1 MDGAATN
8 AYRVESVGEAF
19 LTLLKRRGV
28 DHFFVNAGTDSA
40 SLVEAYARQPQSGLD
55 FPAPVICTHENLA
68 VGMAH
73 GYTMV
78 TGRPQAV
85 MLHVSVGAANAVCAL
100 MNAARDNIPMLFT
113 AGRTPLFEQGRRGA
127 RNVPIH
133 WAQEMFDQAGMVREI
148 VKWDYEL
155 RDGTVNLE
163 DIVDRALA
171 VTSAPPQGPVYLTLP
186 REVLA
191 AELREL
197 VLAQE
202 ELPVASE
209 PAPDPRALER
219 LAGLIARAEFPV
231 IATATAGRRPS
242 DVPVLAA
249 LCEAHGIGV
258 VETHA
263 RFLGLPASHPMHLG
277 TALRPWFDKADLI
290 IVLEADVP
298 WMPAPE
304 GSPPAR
310 ARVVHAGV
318 DPLFAR
324 YPVRGYRSD
333 LTLTTSVTNLLPAL
347 SAALGAPGP
356 AAEARRQRIGAAARA
371 VREARAQRI
380 AALKAAPRMTKE
392 WMNLCLSEA
401 KPAEA
406 TVVNEYWSTRAML
419 DCERPGSFFH
429 HPPAA
434 GLGWGMPAAL
444 GVQLARREET
454 VIATLGDGAYLFANP
469 AACHQAAAALDLPL
483 LTILCNNARWQA
495 VQNAAQ
501 VMYPE
506 GHASRHATPVPLADL
521 SPTPAYE
528 MYAAASGGHG
538 ERVEDPAA
546 LPGAIARA
554 LKVVREERRQ
564 ALLNVICE

>member
-1 MDGAATN
+1 MATN
-8 AYRVESVGEAF
+8 AYPVESVGEAF
-19 LTLLKRRGV
+19 LVLMKRRGV

-40 SLVEAYARQPQSGLD
+40 SLVEAYARQPSSGLD
-55 FPAPVICTHENLA
+55 FPNPVVCTHENLA

-191 AELREL
+191 TEMREL
-197 VLAQE
+197 VLERETLAV
-202 ELPVASE
+202 PSE
-209 PAPDPRALER
+209 PAPDPRAVEQ
-219 LAGLIARAEFPV
+219 LAAMIASAEFPV
-231 IATATAGRRPS
+231 IATATAGRRAS

-263 RFLGLPASHPMHLG
+263 RFLGLPSSHPMHLG
-277 TALRPWFDKADLI
+277 IALKPHFPKADLI

-298 WMPAPE
+298 WMPSVDGGPRT
-304 GSPPAR
+304 GCK
-310 ARVVHAGV
+310 VVNAGV
-318 DPLFAR
+318 DPLFAQ
-324 YPVRGYRSD
+324 YPVRGFGGE
-333 LTLTTSVTNLLPAL
+333 LAITATTTTLLPAL
-347 SAALGAPGP
+347 AAALGAKSNG
-356 AAEARRQRIGAAARA
+356 ADARRARIMAASRAIRDARAAR
-371 VREARAQRI
+371 I
-380 AALKAAPRMTKE
+380 ASLKAAPRMNKD
-392 WMNLCLSEA
+392 WMNICLNDA
-401 KPAEA
+401 KPADA
-406 TVVNEYWSTRAML
+406 TVVNEYWSTRGLL
-419 DCERPGSFFH
+419 DCEAPGSFFH

-444 GVQLARREET
+444 GVQMAQPGRT
-454 VIATLGDGAYLFANP
+454 VIATLGDGAYMFANP
-469 AACHQAAAALDLPL
+469 AACHQVAAAMDLPL
-483 LTILCNNARWQA
+483 LTILCNNARWHA

-501 VMYPE
+501 TLYPD
-506 GHASRHATPVPLADL
+506 GHAAKHATPVPLADL
-521 SPTPAYE
+521 SPTPAFE
-528 MYAAASGGHG
+528 KYAEASGGYG
-538 ERVEDPAA
+538 EVVSDPAA
-546 LPGAIARA
+546 LPGAIERA
-554 LKVVREERRQ
+554 LRVVREEKRQ
-564 ALLNVICE
+564 ALLNVLSE

>member
-1 MDGAATN
+1 MATN
-8 AYRVESVGEAF
+8 AYPVESVGEAF
-19 LTLLKRRGV
+19 LVLMKRRGV

-40 SLVEAYARQPQSGLD
+40 SLVEAYARQPSSGLD
-55 FPAPVICTHENLA
+55 FPKPVVCTHENLA

-133 WAQEMFDQAGMVREI
+133 WAQEMFDQAGMLREI

-191 AELREL
+191 TEMREL
-197 VLAQE
+197 VLEREA
-202 ELPVASE
+202 LAVPSE
-209 PAPDPRALER
+209 PAPDPRAVEQ
-219 LAGLIARAEFPV
+219 LAALIAAAEFPV
-231 IATATAGRRPS
+231 IATATAGRRAT

-263 RFLGLPASHPMHLG
+263 RFLGLPSSHPMHLG
-277 TALRPWFDKADLI
+277 IALKPHFAQADLI

-298 WMPAPE
+298 WMPSVDGAPRT
-304 GSPPAR
+304 GC
-310 ARVVHAGV
+310 RVVHAGV
-318 DPLFAR
+318 DPLFSR
-324 YPVRGYRSD
+324 YPVRGFGGE
-333 LTLTTSVTNLLPAL
+333 LAITATTTTLLPAL
-347 SAALGAPGP
+347 AAALGARSAG
-356 AAEARRQRIGAAARA
+356 AEARRARIMAASRA
-371 VREARAQRI
+371 MREARAARI
-380 AALKAAPRMTKE
+380 AALKAAPRMNKD
-392 WMNLCLSEA
+392 WMNICLNDA
-401 KPAEA
+401 KPADA
-406 TVVNEYWSTRAML
+406 TVVNEYWSTRGLL
-419 DCERPGSFFH
+419 DCEAPGSFFH

-444 GVQLARREET
+444 GVQLAQPGRT
-454 VIATLGDGAYLFANP
+454 VIAALGDGAYMFANP
-469 AACHQAAAALDLPL
+469 ASCHQAAAAMELPI
-483 LTILCNNARWQA
+483 LTILCNNARWHA

-501 VMYPE
+501 TLYPD
-506 GHASRHATPVPLADL
+506 GHAAKHATPVPLADL
-521 SPTPAYE
+521 SPTPAFE
-528 MYAAASGGHG
+528 TYAEASGGYG
-538 ERVEDPAA
+538 EVVSDPEA

-554 LKVVREERRQ
+554 LRVVREEKRQ
-564 ALLNVICE
+564 ALLNVLSE

>member
-1 MDGAATN
+1 MATN
-8 AYRVESVGEAF
+8 AYPVESVGEAF
-19 LTLLKRRGV
+19 LVLMKRRGV

-40 SLVEAYARQPQSGLD
+40 SLVEAYARQPSSGLD
-55 FPAPVICTHENLA
+55 FPNPVVCTHENLA

-191 AELREL
+191 TEMREL
-197 VLAQE
+197 VLERETLAV
-202 ELPVASE
+202 PSE
-209 PAPDPRALER
+209 PAPDPRVVEQ
-219 LAGLIARAEFPV
+219 LAAMIAAAEFPV

-263 RFLGLPASHPMHLG
+263 RFLGLPSSHPMHLG
-277 TALRPWFDKADLI
+277 IALKPHFAKADLI

-298 WMPAPE
+298 WMPSVDGGPRT
-304 GSPPAR
+304 GCK
-310 ARVVHAGV
+310 VVNAGV
-318 DPLFAR
+318 DPLFAQ
-324 YPVRGYRSD
+324 YPVRGFGGQ
-333 LTLTTSVTNLLPAL
+333 LAITATTTTLLPAL
-347 SAALGAPGP
+347 AAALGAKSAGAEGRRERIM
-356 AAEARRQRIGAAARA
+356 AASRA
-371 VREARAQRI
+371 MREARAARI
-380 AALKAAPRMTKE
+380 AALKAAPRMNKD
-392 WMNLCLSEA
+392 WMNLCLNDA
-401 KPAEA
+401 KPADA
-406 TVVNEYWSTRAML
+406 TVVNEYWSTRGLL
-419 DCERPGSFFH
+419 DCEAPGSFFH

-444 GVQLARREET
+444 GVQMAQPGRT
-454 VIATLGDGAYLFANP
+454 VIATLGDGAYMFANP
-469 AACHQAAAALDLPL
+469 AACHQVAAAMDLPL
-483 LTILCNNARWQA
+483 LTILYNNARWHA

-501 VMYPE
+501 TLYPD
-506 GHASRHATPVPLADL
+506 GHASKHATPVPLADL
-521 SPTPAYE
+521 SPTPAFE
-528 MYAAASGGHG
+528 KYAEASGGYG
-538 ERVEDPAA
+538 EVVSDPRA
-546 LPGAIARA
+546 LPGAIERA
-554 LKVVREERRQ
+554 LRVVREEKRQ
-564 ALLNVICE
+564 ALLNVLSE

>member
-1 MDGAATN
+1 MTSN
-8 AYRVESVGEAF
+8 AYPVESVGEAF
-19 LTLLKRRGV
+19 LVLMKRRGIE
-28 DHFFVNAGTDSA
+28 HFFVNAGTDSA
-40 SLVEAYARQPQSGLD
+40 SLVEAYARQPHSGLD
-55 FPAPVICTHENLA
+55 FPTPVICTHENLA

-73 GYTMV
+73 GTTMV
-78 TGRPQAV
+78 IGRPQAV

-171 VTSAPPQGPVYLTLP
+171 VTCAPPQGPVYLTLP

-191 AELREL
+191 TEMHDL

-202 ELPVASE
+202 TLAVPSE
-209 PAPDPRALER
+209 PAPDPRAVER
-219 LAGLIARAEFPV
+219 LAAMIGAAAFPV
-231 IATATAGRRPS
+231 IATATAGRRPA

-263 RFLGLPASHPMHLG
+263 RYLGLPCGHPMHCG
-277 TALRPWFDKADLI
+277 FALRPCFDRADLI

-298 WMPAPE
+298 WMPAVDGGP
-304 GSPPAR
+304 R
-310 ARVVHAGV
+310 AETRVVHAGV

-333 LTLTTSVTNLLPAL
+333 LTVTASVSTLLPAL
-347 SAALGAPGP
+347 AAALGTPG
-356 AAEARRQRIGAAARA
+356 AAAAARRDRVAAAARA
-371 VREARAQRI
+371 VRQARAEAI
-380 AALKAAPRMTKE
+380 ARLKAAPRMTKD

-401 KPAEA
+401 MPTDAI
-406 TVVNEYWSTRAML
+406 VVNEYWANRAIL
-419 DCERPGSFFH
+419 DCEAPGSFYH

-444 GVQLARREET
+444 GVQLAQRDRT

-469 AACHQAAAALDLPL
+469 AACHQASAALDLPV

-501 VMYPE
+501 TLYPE

-521 SPTPAYE
+521 SPTPAFE
-528 MYAAASGGHG
+528 MYAEASGGHG
-538 ERVEDPAA
+538 ECVRDPAA
-546 LPGAIARA
+546 LPAAIARG
-554 LKVVREERRQ
+554 LRVVREERRQ
-564 ALLNVICE
+564 ALLNVLCA

>member
-1 MDGAATN
+1 MTN

-19 LTLLKRRGV
+19 LVLLKRRGIE
-28 DHFFVNAGTDSA
+28 HFFINAGTDSA
-40 SLVEAYARQPQSGLD
+40 SLVEAYARQPQSRLD
-55 FPAPVICTHENLA
+55 FPNAVICSHENLA

-85 MLHVSVGAANAVCAL
+85 MLHVSVGTANAVCAL

-113 AGRTPLFEQGRRGA
+113 AGRTPLFEQGRRGS

-155 RDGTVNLE
+155 RDGLNLE
-163 DIVDRALA
+163 DIVNRALA
-171 VTSAPPQGPVYLTLP
+171 VTSAPPQGPIYLTLP

-191 AELREL
+191 TEMREL

-202 ELPVASE
+202 ELPVPTE
-209 PAPDPRALER
+209 PAPDPRAVER
-219 LAGLIARAEFPV
+219 LAAMIAASEFPV
-231 IATATAGRRPS
+231 IATATAGRRPA
-242 DVPVLAA
+242 DVPALAA
-249 LCEAHGIGV
+249 LCERHGIGV

-277 TALRPWFDKADLI
+277 TALRPYFNRADLI

-298 WMPAPE
+298 WMPAAE
-304 GSPPAR
+304 GAPQTA
-310 ARVVHAGV
+310 ATIVHAGV

-333 LTLTTSVTNLLPAL
+333 LTITASVSTLLPAL
-347 SAALGAPGP
+347 ASALDCGPGT
-356 AAEARRQRIGAAARA
+356 AARRDRILAAARA
-371 VREARAQRI
+371 VREAREARI
-380 AALKAAPRMTKE
+380 AALKAAPRMTKD
-392 WMNLCLSEA
+392 WLNLCLSEA
-401 KPAEA
+401 KPADA
-406 TVVNEYWSTRAML
+406 IVVNEYWANRAIL
-419 DCERPGSFFH
+419 DCEAPGSFYH

-434 GLGWGMPAAL
+434 GLGWGLPAAL
-444 GVQLARREET
+444 GVQLAQPDRP

-469 AACHQAAAALDLPL
+469 AACHQASAALGLPV
-483 LTILCNNARWQA
+483 LTILCNNGRWHA

-501 VMYPE
+501 TLYPE
-506 GHASRHATPVPLADL
+506 GHASAHGTPAPLADL
-521 SPTPAYE
+521 SPMPAFE
-528 MYAAASGGHG
+528 LYAQASGGHG
-538 ERVEDPAA
+538 ECVRDPAA
-546 LPGAIARA
+546 LPDAIARA
-554 LKVVREERRQ
+554 LRVAREERRQ
-564 ALLNVICE
+564 VLLNLLCE

>member
-1 MDGAATN
+1 MGTN
-8 AYRVESVGEAF
+8 ATPVESVGEAF
-19 LTLLKRRGV
+19 LVLMKRRGIE
-28 DHFFVNAGTDSA
+28 HFFVNAGTDSA
-40 SLVEAYARQPQSGLD
+40 SLVEAYSRQPSSGLD
-55 FPAPVICTHENLA
+55 FPNPVVCTHENLA

-163 DIVDRALA
+163 DIVNRAIA

-191 AELREL
+191 TEMKEL
-197 VLAQE
+197 VLQQD
-202 ELPVASE
+202 ELPVPTE
-209 PAPDPRALER
+209 PAPDPRAVEK
-219 LAGLIARAEFPV
+219 LAAMIAAAEFPV
-231 IATATAGRRPS
+231 IATATAGRRAA

-249 LCEAHGIGV
+249 LCEKHGIGV

-277 TALRPWFDKADLI
+277 VALKPFFDRADLI

-298 WMPAPE
+298 WMPASE
-304 GSPPAR
+304 GAPR
-310 ARVVHAGV
+310 AATKVVHAGV

-333 LTLTTSVTNLLPAL
+333 MTITATVSTLLPAL
-347 SAALGAPGP
+347 AAALDRTAGA
-356 AAEARRQRIGAAARA
+356 AARRDRIAAAARA
-371 VREARAQRI
+371 VRQARAEKI
-380 AALKAAPRMTKE
+380 AALRAAPRMTKD

-401 KPAEA
+401 RPADSI
-406 TVVNEYWSTRAML
+406 VVNEYWSNRAIL
-419 DCERPGSFFH
+419 DCEQPGSFYH

-434 GLGWGMPAAL
+434 GLGWGYPAAL
-444 GVQLARREET
+444 GVQLAERDRT

-469 AACHQAAAALDLPL
+469 AACHQASAALDLPV
-483 LTILCNNARWQA
+483 LTILCNNQRWQA

-501 VMYPE
+501 VMYPA
-506 GHASRHATPVPLADL
+506 GHASQHATPVPLADL
-521 SPTPAYE
+521 SPTPSYE
-528 MYAAASGGHG
+528 MYAQASGGHG
-538 ERVEDPAA
+538 ECVTDPEA
-546 LPGAIARA
+546 LPEAIARA
-554 LKVVREERRQ
+554 LRVVREEKRQ
-564 ALLNVICE
+564 ALLNVLCE

>member
-1 MDGAATN
+1 MTN
-8 AYRVESVGEAF
+8 AYRVESVAEAF
-19 LTLLKRRGV
+19 LVLMRRRGI

-40 SLVEAYARQPQSGLD
+40 SLVEAYARQPQSGLE
-55 FPAPVICTHENLA
+55 FPNPVVCTHENLA

-113 AGRTPLFEQGRRGA
+113 AGRTPLFEQGRKGA

-155 RDGTVNLE
+155 RDGLNLE
-163 DIVDRALA
+163 DIVTRALA
-171 VTSAPPQGPVYLTLP
+171 VTGAPPQGPVYLTLP
-186 REVLA
+186 REILA
-191 AELREL
+191 SEMRDL
-197 VLAQE
+197 VLQQE
-202 ELPVASE
+202 ELAVPTE
-209 PAPDPRALER
+209 PAPDPRAVER
-219 LAGLIARAEFPV
+219 LASLIAAAEFPV
-231 IATATAGRRPS
+231 IATATAGRRPV

-249 LCEAHGIGV
+249 LCERHGIGV

-263 RFLGLPASHPMHLG
+263 RYLGLSAGHPMHLG
-277 TALRPWFDKADLI
+277 TALRPHFGRADLI
-290 IVLEADVP
+290 LVLEADVP
-298 WMPAPE
+298 WMPATD
-304 GSPPAR
+304 GGPPA
-310 ARVVHAGV
+310 ATTVVHAGV

-333 LTLTTSVTNLLPAL
+333 LTITASVSALLPAL
-347 SAALGAPGP
+347 AAALDRAPG
-356 AAEARRQRIGAAARA
+356 AATAGRRDRVAAAARA
-371 VREARAQRI
+371 VREARAAQI
-380 AALKAAPRMTKE
+380 AALKASPRMTKD
-392 WMNLCLSEA
+392 WLNLCLSEA
-401 KPAEA
+401 KPADA
-406 TVVNEYWSTRAML
+406 IVVNEYWANRAIL
-419 DCERPGSFFH
+419 DCESPGGFYH

-444 GVQLARREET
+444 GVQLAQPDRP

-469 AACHQAAAALDLPL
+469 AACHQAAAALGLPV

-501 VMYPE
+501 TLYPE
-506 GHASRHATPVPLADL
+506 GHSARHATPVPLADL
-521 SPTPAYE
+521 SPTPAFE
-528 MYAAASGGHG
+528 MYAQASGGHG
-538 ERVEDPAA
+538 ECVRDPAA
-546 LPGAIARA
+546 LPDAIARA
-554 LKVVREERRQ
+554 LRVVREERRQ
-564 ALLNVICE
+564 ALLNVLCE

>member
-1 MDGAATN
+1 MATN
-8 AYRVESVGEAF
+8 AYPVESVGEAF
-19 LTLLKRRGV
+19 LVLMKRRGI

-40 SLVEAYARQPQSGLD
+40 SLVEAYARQPSSGLD
-55 FPAPVICTHENLA
+55 FPNPVVCTHENLA

-163 DIVDRALA
+163 DILDRALA
-171 VTSAPPQGPVYLTLP
+171 VTAAPPQGPVYLTLP

-191 AELREL
+191 TELREL
-197 VLAQE
+197 VLGREDLAI
-202 ELPVASE
+202 PSE
-209 PAPDPRALER
+209 PAPDPRAVER
-219 LAGLIARAEFPV
+219 LAAMIAAAEFPV
-231 IATATAGRRPS
+231 IATATAGRRPA

-249 LCEAHGIGV
+249 LCETHGIGV

-277 TALRPWFDKADLI
+277 IALKPHFPQADLI

-298 WMPAPE
+298 WMPSVDGVP
-304 GSPPAR
+304 R
-310 ARVVHAGV
+310 AGCRVVNAGV
-318 DPLFAR
+318 DPLFAQ
-324 YPVRGYRSD
+324 YPVRGYRGD
-333 LTLTTSVTNLLPAL
+333 LAITATTSTLLPAL
-347 SAALGAPGP
+347 AAALGARSAG
-356 AAEARRQRIGAAARA
+356 AEGRRERIAAAARA
-371 VREARAQRI
+371 LRQARAERI
-380 AALKAAPRMTKE
+380 AALKAAPRMTKD

-401 KPAEA
+401 KPADA
-406 TVVNEYWSTRAML
+406 IVVNEYWATRGLL
-419 DCERPGSFFH
+419 DCKAPGSFYH

-444 GVQLARREET
+444 GVQLAQRERT
-454 VIATLGDGAYLFANP
+454 VIATLGDGAYMFANP
-469 AACHQAAAALDLPL
+469 AACHQASAALDLPV
-483 LTILCNNARWQA
+483 LTILCNNARWHA
-495 VQNAAQ
+495 VQNAATTL
-501 VMYPE
+501 YPE
-506 GHASRHATPVPLADL
+506 GHAARHATPVPLADL
-521 SPTPAYE
+521 SPTPAFE
-528 MYAAASGGHG
+528 KYAEASGGHG
-538 ERVEDPAA
+538 ECVADPRA
-546 LPGAIARA
+546 LPDAIARG
-554 LKVVREERRQ
+554 LRIVREERRQ
-564 ALLNVICE
+564 VLLNVLCE

>member
-1 MDGAATN
+1 MATN
-8 AYRVESVGEAF
+8 AYPVESVGEAF
-19 LTLLKRRGV
+19 LVLMKRRGV

-40 SLVEAYARQPQSGLD
+40 SLVEAYARQPASGLD
-55 FPAPVICTHENLA
+55 FPKPVVCTHENLA

-163 DIVDRALA
+163 DILDRALA

-191 AELREL
+191 TELREL
-197 VLAQE
+197 VLERETLAI
-202 ELPVASE
+202 PSE
-209 PAPDPRALER
+209 PAPDPRAVEQ
-219 LAGLIARAEFPV
+219 LAAMIAAAEFPV
-231 IATATAGRRPS
+231 IATATAGRRPA
-242 DVPVLAA
+242 DVPVLAS
-249 LCEAHGIGV
+249 LCETHGIGV

-263 RFLGLPASHPMHLG
+263 RFLGLPSAHPMHLG
-277 TALRPWFDKADLI
+277 IALKPYFPKADVIL
-290 IVLEADVP
+290 VLEADVP
-298 WMPAPE
+298 WMPSVDGGPRS
-304 GSPPAR
+304 GCQ
-310 ARVVHAGV
+310 VVHAGV

-324 YPVRGYRSD
+324 YPVRGFGGA
-333 LTLTTSVTNLLPAL
+333 LAITATTTTLLPAL
-347 SAALGAPGP
+347 AAALGARS
-356 AAEARRQRIGAAARA
+356 AGAAAR
-371 VREARAQRI
+371 RERIMAASRAMRDARAARI
-380 AALKAAPRMTKE
+380 AALKAAPRMNKD

-401 KPAEA
+401 KPADA
-406 TVVNEYWSTRAML
+406 TVVNEYWASRALL
-419 DCERPGSFFH
+419 DCETPGSFFH

-444 GVQLARREET
+444 GVQMARPGET
-454 VIATLGDGAYLFANP
+454 VIATLGDGAYMFANP
-469 AACHQAAAALDLPL
+469 AACHQAAAAMELPL
-483 LTILCNNARWQA
+483 LTILCNNARWHA
-495 VQNAAQ
+495 VQNAAHT
-501 VMYPE
+501 MYPD
-506 GHASRHATPVPLADL
+506 GHAAKHATPVPLADL
-521 SPTPAYE
+521 SPTPAFE
-528 MYAAASGGHG
+528 KYAEASGGYG
-538 ERVEDPAA
+538 EVVSDPGA
-546 LPGAIARA
+546 LPGAIDRA
-554 LKVVREERRQ
+554 LTVVREEKRQ
-564 ALLNVICE
+564 ALLNVLSE